1 MAKLIVGLGN
11 PGSNYLQTRHNAGF
25 IAIDVLLEK
34 YGFQKKTEDFKAE
47 IYFSNIKGEKV
58 LFVKPQTF
66 MNLSGEAVI
75 SIMNYYKIEVKD
87 FIVLYDDKDLEL
99 SKVRFRDNGSAGGHN
114 GIKNIIS
121 HLKTENF
128 NRLKIGI
135 GAPGQYK
142 IVDWVLSKMSSEE
155 IDLIKE
161 KIIKIASF
169 VEDFILDENLKK
181 IMNKFN

>member
-1 MAKLIVGLGN
+1 MSKLIVGLGN
-11 PGSNYLQTRHNAGF
+11 PGNNYSSTRHNAGF

-34 YGFQKKTEDFKAE
+34 YGFQKQTEDFKSK

-75 SIMNYYKIEVKD
+75 SIMSYYKIDIKD
-87 FIVLYDDKDLEL
+87 FIVIYDDKDLEF
-99 SKVRFRDNGSAGGHN
+99 SNIRFKNNGSSAGHN

-135 GAPGQYK
+135 GSPGQYK
-142 IVDWVLSKMSSEE
+142 IVDWVLSKMNVEE
-155 IDLIKE
+155 INLIKE
-161 KIIKIASF
+161 KIKNISNF
-169 VEDFILDENLKK
+169 VEDFILENDLNK